1 MQIETEKARVQFEI
15 DALERLQV
23 EKFSATDNLQQ
34 QNNNET
40 TENNQRF
47 PFLQR
52 RAHFKAR
59 VKRLEKELIDLKNER
74 QDIDKNRGRLTMIM
88 QTTQI
93 VYTNLLI
100 ENDRVTRFN
109 GDLVTSSAINGAA
122 MQYQKADLAIIISNA
137 LDKAT
142 DDIANAKYTV
152 ITDEKRKL
160 EIKKV
165 NMDNFMILTSF
176 LQ

>member
-1 MQIETEKARVQFEI
+1 MRGASNR
-15 DALERLQV
+15 
-23 EKFSATDNLQQ
+23 
-34 QNNNET
+34 
-40 TENNQRF
+40 
-47 PFLQR
+47 
-52 RAHFKAR
+52 
-59 VKRLEKELIDLKNER
+59 DLKNER
-74 QDIDKNRGRLTMIM
+74 QDIDKNRGRLTMVM

-93 VYTNLLI
+93 IYTNLLI

-165 NMDNFMILTSF
+165 ISF
-176 LQ
+176 FVAIFALIFPHGFSATPLF

>member
-1 MQIETEKARVQFEI
+1 
-15 DALERLQV
+15 
-23 EKFSATDNLQQ
+23 
-34 QNNNET
+34 
-40 TENNQRF
+40 
-47 PFLQR
+47 
-52 RAHFKAR
+52 
-59 VKRLEKELIDLKNER
+59 
-74 QDIDKNRGRLTMIM
+74 MIM

-165 NMDNFMILTSF
+165 NMDNFMILTSS

>member
-1 MQIETEKARVQFEI
+1 MYKIETEIARQQFEV
-15 DALERLQV
+15 DALERQQV
-23 EKFSATDNLQQ
+23 EKYSATDTLQLQ
-34 QNNNET
+34 DGLVAAEHS
-40 TENNQRF
+40 QRF
-47 PFLQR
+47 PFQQR

-59 VKRLEKELIDLKNER
+59 VKRLEKELTDLKNER
-74 QDIDKNRGRLTMIM
+74 QDIDKNRGRLTMVM

-165 NMDNFMILTSF
+165 I
-176 LQ
+176 